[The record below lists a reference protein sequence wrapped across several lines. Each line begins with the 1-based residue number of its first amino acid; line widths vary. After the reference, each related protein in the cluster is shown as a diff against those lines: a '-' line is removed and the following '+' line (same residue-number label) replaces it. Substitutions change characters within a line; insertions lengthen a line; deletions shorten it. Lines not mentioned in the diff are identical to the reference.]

1 METFTNTATGETIR
15 GFFRLSEDKDAPELV
30 ACIRAEYADTYFKKR
45 FYDTGYLITQQHS
58 GHIIFLV
65 LELENGVVA
74 GMMALKSF
82 FPQETQCEI
91 ASQIFKQEYR
101 GFHITR
107 SFFEYGIKIIR
118 QKNYSAMYALP
129 VTFHRISQI
138 LLEDLG
144 LIPCGFLLG
153 TFLMK
158 NITHSYGKD
167 DCIKHSMGI
176 MVRAQDKQDAGKL
189 YVPSGVRTYIEN
201 TYRKLGVT
209 YQMAEDAPDTALNLL
224 KESRITVVNDAYQCN
239 CTITIDAA
247 SLETGKFMT
256 EIRAIMERY
265 RFISNQTMNALVNMK
280 DAAAP
285 YAYHILERLGF
296 FYTGVKPLCSE
307 REYLCM
313 HHPVEVPLG
322 FHHYILS
329 DSFAEILHDIS
340 EECNQWKE

>member
-30 ACIRAEYADTYFKKR
+30 ACIRAEYADTYFKKQ
-45 FYDTGYLITQQHS
+45 FYDTEYLIAQQHS
-58 GHIIFLV
+58 GYILFLV
-65 LELENGVVA
+65 LELENGVIA

-101 GFHITR
+101 GYHITR
-107 SFFEYGIKIIR
+107 PFFEYGIRIIR
-118 QKNYSAMYALP
+118 SKTYSAMYALP

-138 LLEDLG
+138 LLEELG

-153 TFLMK
+153 AFLME
-158 NITHSYGKD
+158 NITHSFGKD

-176 MVRAQDKQDAGKL
+176 MVRAQDKQDAGTL

-201 TYRKLGVT
+201 TYRKLRVS
-209 YQMAEDAPDTALNLL
+209 YQMTEDVPGTASGLSQ
-224 KESRITVVNDAYQCN
+224 ESRITVVNDAYQCN

-247 SLETGKFMT
+247 NLVTGKFMK
-256 EIRAIMERY
+256 EIQTIMEQY
-265 RFISNQTMNALVNMK
+265 RSIPNQTINALVNMK

-285 YAYHILERLGF
+285 FAYYILEQSGF
-296 FYTGVKPLCSE
+296 FYTGIKPLCSE

-313 HHPVEVPLG
+313 HHPFEVPLG
-322 FHHYILS
+322 FQHYILS
-329 DSFAEILHDIS
+329 DSFAAILHDIS
-340 EECNQWKE
+340 EGCSQWKE